1 MRTIRR
7 YACADCEAV
16 RDLFIRVNRELAPI
30 DLKEEFE
37 SYIVRS
43 LAQEIERIP
52 SYYGERQGS
61 FWVMTE
67 GSDIVGMF
75 GLERSDSA
83 TAELRRM
90 YVDSL
95 ARRRG
100 VGRELLAFAEA
111 AARED
116 GCMRMI
122 LSTSELQQAAISL
135 YRNSGYRIV
144 REEIGTEQTNKT
156 VGGGIRRFHFEKNL
170 LFSAHS

>member
-1 MRTIRR
+1 MRTIRP
-7 YACADCEAV
+7 YACADCKAV
-16 RDLFIRVNRELAPI
+16 RDLFIRVNHELAPI

-43 LAQEIERIP
+43 LTEEIERIP
-52 SYYGERQGS
+52 SYYSERQGS
-61 FWVMTE
+61 FWVMIE
-67 GSDIVGMF
+67 CSDIVGMF
-75 GLERSDSA
+75 GLERSDST

-95 ARRRG
+95 ARRGG

-111 AARED
+111 VARED
-116 GCMRMI
+116 GRVRMV

-144 REEIGTEQTNKT
+144 REEIGTEQSNKT